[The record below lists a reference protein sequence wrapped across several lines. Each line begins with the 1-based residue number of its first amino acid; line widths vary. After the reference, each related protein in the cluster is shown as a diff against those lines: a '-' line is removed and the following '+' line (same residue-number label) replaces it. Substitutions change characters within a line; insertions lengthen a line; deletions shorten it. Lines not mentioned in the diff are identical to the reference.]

1 MFGSRREFRPY
12 LASLILKTVLYGSW
26 LLGLFPF
33 TFDSG
38 RRQLRRSRWLIC
50 YGLIMNYFLMF
61 LMVIIGTQ
69 RQKLKKLEVFERNP
83 VLESINIVTALMSI
97 ISAVVIHFMNFWK
110 SKKVHRIFNELL
122 YLEHQEF
129 KELNKTSCQT
139 FNCFVI
145 QKCLT
150 VMGQLISFLTINYG
164 MPGNEPHLLLVLLSC
179 VLQVS
184 LNLNIMH
191 YYVGILLI
199 FRYVWMINEQL
210 KELVNRMKL
219 NPTTKSSRIKRLL
232 SLYKRLL
239 ELNKKLIAAYELH
252 MILIL
257 TSWLAGNIVVIYFL
271 IVYGISMRK
280 YSFFLIAF
288 PQSLLINSWDFWL
301 TITICNLTE
310 KAGQKTSTL
319 LKLFTDLDYKD
330 DQLERSVN
338 EFAWLSSHRKFQFK
352 LCGLFSVNY
361 KMGFHM
367 IINSILYLLY
377 LVQFDYMNL

>member
-38 RRQLRRSRWLIC
+38 RFQLRRSRWLIC
-50 YGLIMNYFLMF
+50 YGLIINYFLMF
-61 LMVIIGTQ
+61 LLVIIGTQ
-69 RQKLKKLEVFERNP
+69 HQQRKKLEAFERNP
-83 VLESINIVTALMSI
+83 VLESINIVIALMSTF
-97 ISAVVIHFMNFWK
+97 SAVLIHFMNFWK
-110 SKKVHRIFNELL
+110 SKKVQRIFNELL
-122 YLEHQEF
+122 DLEHKEF

-145 QKCLT
+145 QKCFT
-150 VMGQLISFLTINYG
+150 IMGQLICFLTINYG
-164 MPGNEPHLLLVLLSC
+164 MPGNEPHFWLVLLSC
-179 VLQVS
+179 VFQVS

-199 FRYVWMINEQL
+199 YRYVWMINEQL
-210 KELVNRMKL
+210 KEQVNRMKL
-219 NPTTKSSRIKRLL
+219 NPTATSSRIKGLL
-232 SLYKRLL
+232 FLYNRLL

-310 KAGQKTSTL
+310 KAGQKTSNL
-319 LKLFTDLDYKD
+319 LQLFSDLDYKD

-338 EFAWLSSHRKFQFK
+338 EFAWLCSHRKFQFK

-361 KMGFHM
+361 KMGFRM